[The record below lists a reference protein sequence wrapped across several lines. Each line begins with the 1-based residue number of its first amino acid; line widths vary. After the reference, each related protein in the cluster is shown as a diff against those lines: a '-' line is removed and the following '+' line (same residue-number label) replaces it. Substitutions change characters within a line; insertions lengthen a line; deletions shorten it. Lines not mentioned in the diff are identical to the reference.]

1 MLTKR
6 VIACFDVIAGR
17 VTKAQQFQDNID
29 VAAADELATRLYDDQ
44 IDEIVFYD
52 ITASSERRKIDL
64 DTVRAVARR
73 VFVPF
78 TVGGGIRSID
88 DMFEVLKAGAE
99 KISVDSMAVRDPDI
113 IRQGAEA
120 FGRQCIV
127 LSTQVKDVGI
137 RPGIPSGYE
146 VFVDGARTATGMD
159 AIEWVQRGESSGA
172 GEICVN
178 SIDRDGTAS
187 GYDLDITRAVAD
199 SVNVPVIAS
208 GGAGTVEHIA
218 DGLTAGGASAAIISS
233 ILYSPRFERNLGV
246 QEIKVGLTA
255 RGIPTRPVP
264 RRLIALRGR
273 RPRPRRGA
281 PLQSTGRVGPEALE
295 VVVLAGL
302 AEEDVHDEVAVVE
315 QHPGG
320 VGHALDAAG
329 RVARLVLDPALD
341 LVDDRPHLAGVR
353 SARDHEVLGD
363 RDDLADLEDDGIHPL
378 LVVGRPGGGDGSVLR
393 VRGMLLGS
401 CRRQWWLAGAGVGP
415 ASRRQ
420 TSGQSAPMMT
430 VTSTTSIGLSA
441 RRRLPHPSASS
452 SCWAAARSRS
462 R

>member
-1 MLTKR
+1 MESVVLTKR
-6 VIACFDVIAGR
+6 VVACFDVIAGR

-52 ITASSERRKIDL
+52 ITASSERRRIDL

-137 RPGIPSGYE
+137 RQGIPSGYE

-159 AIEWVQRGESSGA
+159 AIEWVQRGADLGA

-246 QEIKVGLTA
+246 REIKDGLAAT
-255 RGIPTRPVP
+255 GIPTRPY
-264 RRLIALRGR
+264 
-273 RPRPRRGA
+273 
-281 PLQSTGRVGPEALE
+281 
-295 VVVLAGL
+295 
-302 AEEDVHDEVAVVE
+302 
-315 QHPGG
+315 
-320 VGHALDAAG
+320 
-329 RVARLVLDPALD
+329 LDPA
-341 LVDDRPHLAGVR
+341 
-353 SARDHEVLGD
+353 
-363 RDDLADLEDDGIHPL
+363 
-378 LVVGRPGGGDGSVLR
+378 
-393 VRGMLLGS
+393 
-401 CRRQWWLAGAGVGP
+401 
-415 ASRRQ
+415 
-420 TSGQSAPMMT
+420 
-430 VTSTTSIGLSA
+430 
-441 RRRLPHPSASS
+441 
-452 SCWAAARSRS
+452 
-462 R
+462 

>member
-6 VIACFDVIAGR
+6 VVACFDVIAGR

-52 ITASSERRKIDL
+52 ITASSERRQIDL

-78 TVGGGIRSID
+78 TVGGGIRSTD

-159 AIEWVQRGESSGA
+159 AIEWVQRGADLGA

-233 ILYSPRFERNLGV
+233 ILYSPRFVRNLGV
-246 QEIKVGLTA
+246 REIKDGLA
-255 RGIPTRPVP
+255 AHGIPTRPY
-264 RRLIALRGR
+264 
-273 RPRPRRGA
+273 
-281 PLQSTGRVGPEALE
+281 
-295 VVVLAGL
+295 
-302 AEEDVHDEVAVVE
+302 
-315 QHPGG
+315 
-320 VGHALDAAG
+320 
-329 RVARLVLDPALD
+329 LDPA
-341 LVDDRPHLAGVR
+341 
-353 SARDHEVLGD
+353 
-363 RDDLADLEDDGIHPL
+363 
-378 LVVGRPGGGDGSVLR
+378 
-393 VRGMLLGS
+393 
-401 CRRQWWLAGAGVGP
+401 
-415 ASRRQ
+415 
-420 TSGQSAPMMT
+420 
-430 VTSTTSIGLSA
+430 
-441 RRRLPHPSASS
+441 
-452 SCWAAARSRS
+452 
-462 R
+462 